1 MPAESLVRI
10 GPSHYH
16 VGHIVPAMV
25 ATEMTYFEEEGLTS
39 HALYHGG
46 LIPAIAE
53 TVALRRAMTE
63 KSVDITPDVKPSAVF
78 ALAER
83 GEDVHIVG
91 CWRNRQ
97 DFNWYG
103 ARGIDSFAD
112 LKGKRLGVRDIGGID
127 HISLRTAVK
136 RFGLDP
142 DKDVTFVRGAKF
154 HPHEHP
160 ERALREGEADVVAL
174 NGTDD
179 QGLVEDGFK
188 LLLTSREL
196 YPRGRADRVI
206 IATERMVEEEPEL
219 LEAYLRAT
227 IRAYWFITDYDL
239 NRPYLEALVKRLR
252 QTCLDAEEASRSGLE
267 GGGRLSLP
275 FDGAPSVEALRDM
288 VAEGQEFGELAD
300 DFDLEPVLRL
310 EFVERAFK
318 DLKARPGLADQM
330 QRVRGIFAARGPD
343 ELPPGL

>member
-1 MPAESLVRI
+1 MPPDDLVRI

-25 ATEMTYFEEEGLTS
+25 AKEMTYFEEEGL
-39 HALYHGG
+39 AAYDLYHGG

-53 TVALRRAMTE
+53 TIALRRAMTE
-63 KSVDITPDVKPSAVF
+63 KGVDITPDVKPSAVF
-78 ALAER
+78 ALAAR

-97 DFNWYG
+97 DFRWYG
-103 ARGIDSFAD
+103 AKGLESFAD
-112 LKGKRLGVRDIGGID
+112 LGGKRLGVRDIGGID

-136 RFGLDP
+136 RHGLDP
-142 DKDVTFVRGAKF
+142 DHDVTFVRGSRF
-154 HPHEHP
+154 HPHENP
-160 ERALREGEADVVAL
+160 EVSLREGEVDVIAL
-174 NGTDD
+174 NGDD
-179 QGLVEDGFK
+179 SRGLAEEGYP
-188 LLLTSREL
+188 LLLTSRDL

-206 IATERMVEEEPEL
+206 IATERMVEQETEL

-227 IRAYWFITDYDL
+227 IRAYWFITDYGV

-252 QTCLDAEEASRSGLE
+252 QTCLDAEEASRSGVE

-288 VAEGQEFGELAD
+288 VDEGKEFGDLD
-300 DFDLEPVLRL
+300 DGFELEPVVRL
-310 EFVERAFK
+310 EFVERAFAE
-318 DLKARPGLADQM
+318 LRAREGLQNQM
-330 QRVRGIFAARGPD
+330 HRVRDIFAARDPD
-343 ELPPGL
+343 QLPPGA

>member
-1 MPAESLVRI
+1 MQPQSLVRI

-25 ATEMTYFEEEGLTS
+25 AKEMTYFEEEGLAS
-39 HALYHGG
+39 YDLYHGG

-53 TVALRRAMTE
+53 TIALRRAMTE
-63 KSVDITPDVKPSAVF
+63 KGVDITPDVKPSAVF
-78 ALAER
+78 ALASR
-83 GEDVHIVG
+83 GEDVRIVG

-97 DFNWYG
+97 DFHWYG
-103 ARGIDSFAD
+103 AKGLESFAD
-112 LKGKRLGVRDIGGID
+112 LKGKRLGVRDFGGID
-127 HISLRTAVK
+127 HVSLRTAVK

-142 DKDVTFVRGAKF
+142 DHDVTFVRGARF

-160 ERALREGEADVVAL
+160 EVALREGEADVVAV
-174 NGTDD
+174 NEGDRS
-179 QGLVEDGFK
+179 GVAAEGYP

-206 IATERMVEEEPEL
+206 IATERMVEQEPEL

-227 IRAYWFITDYDL
+227 IRAYWFITDYAL

-252 QTCLDAEEASRSGLE
+252 QTCLDAEEAGRSGVE

-288 VAEGQEFGELAD
+288 VDEGREFGDLDD
-300 DFDLEPVLRL
+300 DFELEPVVRL
-310 EFVERAFK
+310 EFVERAFAE
-318 DLKARPGLADQM
+318 LRAREGLRDQM
-330 QRVRGIFAARGPD
+330 QRVRDIFTARDPD
-343 ELPPGL
+343 QLPPGA

>member
-1 MPAESLVRI
+1 MQPRNVVRI

-25 ATEMTYFEEEGLTS
+25 AKEMTYFEEEGL
-39 HALYHGG
+39 AAYDLYHGG

-53 TVALRRAMTE
+53 TIALRRAMTE
-63 KSVDITPDVKPSAVF
+63 KGVDITPDVKPSSVF
-78 ALAER
+78 ALAAR

-97 DFNWYG
+97 DFHWYG
-103 ARGIDSFAD
+103 AKGLESFAD
-112 LKGKRLGVRDIGGID
+112 LKGKRLGVRDLGGID
-127 HISLRTAVK
+127 HVSLRTALK
-136 RFGLDP
+136 RHGLDP
-142 DKDVTFVRGAKF
+142 ERDVTFVRGSRF

-160 ERALREGEADVVAL
+160 EVTLREGEVDVVAV
-174 NGTDD
+174 NEGDRT
-179 QGLVEDGFK
+179 GVAEEGYP
-188 LLLTSREL
+188 LLLTSRDL

-206 IATERMVEEEPEL
+206 IATERMVEQETEL

-227 IRAYWFITDYDL
+227 IRAYWFITDYGV

-252 QTCLDAEEASRSGLE
+252 QTCLDAEEASRSGVE

-288 VAEGQEFGELAD
+288 VDEGKEFGDLD
-300 DFDLEPVLRL
+300 DGFELEPVVRL

-318 DLKARPGLADQM
+318 ELKARPVLADQM
-330 QRVRGIFAARGPD
+330 QHVRDIFVARDPD
-343 ELPPGL
+343 QLPPGA

>member
-1 MPAESLVRI
+1 MQPANLVRI

-25 ATEMTYFEEEGLTS
+25 AKEMTYFEEEGLAS
-39 HALYHGG
+39 YDLYHGG

-53 TVALRRAMTE
+53 TIALRRAMTE
-63 KSVDITPDVKPSAVF
+63 KSVDITPDVKPSAAF
-78 ALAER
+78 ALAAR

-97 DFNWYG
+97 DFRWHG
-103 ARGIDSFAD
+103 ARGLESFAD

-127 HISLRTAVK
+127 HVSLRTAVK

-142 DKDVTFVRGAKF
+142 DHDVTFVRGARF

-160 ERALREGEADVVAL
+160 EVQLREGEADVVAVA
-174 NGTDD
+174 GADSD
-179 QGLVEDGFK
+179 GLVEEGFK

-206 IATERMVEEEPEL
+206 IATERMIEEETEL

-227 IRAYWFITDYDL
+227 IRAYWFITDYGL

-252 QTCLDAEEASRSGLE
+252 QTCLDAEEAGRSGVE

-288 VAEGQEFGELAD
+288 VSEGQEFGDLDD
-300 DFDLEPVLRL
+300 DFELDPVVRL

-318 DLKARPGLADQM
+318 ELKARPGLADQM
-330 QRVRGIFAARGPD
+330 QHVRDIFNARDPD
-343 ELPPGL
+343 QLPPGA

>member
-16 VGHIVPAMV
+16 VGHIVPAVV
-25 ATEMTYFEEEGLTS
+25 AKEMTYFEEEGFTS
-39 HALYHGG
+39 YALYHGG

-53 TVALRRAMTE
+53 TIALRRAMTE

-136 RFGLDP
+136 RHGLDP
-142 DKDVTFVRGAKF
+142 DHDVIFVRGSRF

-160 ERALREGEADVVAL
+160 EVALREGEVDVVAV
-174 NGTDD
+174 NDD
-179 QGLVEDGFK
+179 MRAEVAEEGYP
-188 LLLTSREL
+188 LLLTSRDL

-206 IATERMVEEEPEL
+206 IATERMVEQETAL

-227 IRAYWFITDYDL
+227 IRAYWFITDYGV

-252 QTCLDAEEASRSGLE
+252 QTCLDAEEASRSGVE

-288 VAEGQEFGELAD
+288 VSEGQEFSELDD
-300 DFDLEPVLRL
+300 DFDLEPVVRL

-318 DLKARPGLADQM
+318 ELKARPELADQM
-330 QRVRGIFAARGPD
+330 QRVRDIFAARDPD
-343 ELPPGL
+343 QLPPGA